1 MEVMDLR
8 IMIRMRVTMTGL
20 MMMMGTLE
28 EIAMG
33 MGVGTWEGMT
43 NAIVAAIGGGQM
55 MKIIQ
60 GRELT
65 GSG

>member
-28 EIAMG
+28 EIVMG